1 MGAGASGRTG
11 RIETVYGVDFSGA
24 RDAGH
29 TTWVA
34 AAAVAP
40 DGGDGPPLALTAL
53 DSLAT
58 LSGAADRQP
67 ALADLVRRIG
77 ASREA
82 LWAIGAPFG
91 LPVEVLD
98 EGATWPALL
107 RWVGGWDED
116 AGYALGLWALGRAR
130 SLGGPG
136 HIYRA
141 TDLAAR
147 TPFDAYH
154 YRVIY
159 QTFHGMRDVLR
170 PAARVRETAI
180 LPFQHR
186 RLARAARVVVE
197 TCQASTLKRLA
208 LPHQNYKQPEGGA
221 LTARRRRTRHTILEG
236 LAPRILIPAPL
247 RRRAMRD
254 PGGDA
259 LDAVIAAVGAY
270 DAYLRTDHAAV
281 ARDARFQREGYQ
293 YY

>member
-1 MGAGASGRTG
+1 MR
-11 RIETVYGVDFSGA
+11 TVYGVDFSGA
-24 RDAGH
+24 RLAGH

-34 AAAVAP
+34 EAAVTD
-40 DGGDGPPLALTAL
+40 DGAGLVLVAL
-53 DSLAT
+53 DSLAA
-58 LSGAADRQP
+58 LGGQAERAA
-67 ALADLVRRIG
+67 ALAHLVERIN
-77 ASREA
+77 ASRDA

-98 EGATWPALL
+98 EGASWPALL
-107 RWVGGWDED
+107 RWVSGWDED

-141 TDLAAR
+141 TDRAAR

-154 YRVIY
+154 YRMIY
-159 QTFHGMRDVLR
+159 QTFHGMRDVLW

-186 RLARAARVVVE
+186 RLRGARRVLVE
-197 TCQASTLKRLA
+197 TCQASTLKRLG

-221 LTARRRRTRHTILEG
+221 LTALRRRTRHAILAG
-236 LAPRILIPAPL
+236 LTPRIAIPAPL

-259 LDAVIAAVGAY
+259 LDAIIAAVGAHE
-270 DAYLRTDHAAV
+270 AFTTTDHRAV
-281 ARDARFQREGYQ
+281 ARDERFRREGYQ